1 MPSLPILVD
10 RGPVPRPTPASRL
23 HRFSVRLFRAAA
35 LLAAAGLIHLAFART
50 IPEEIPR
57 ITLAQAR
64 LVFPSATR
72 MGMHDPERNS
82 YAVINAAG
90 ETLGHVLTTSPET
103 DGLIGYSGPSN
114 LLVGLDVQGRIVG
127 VRLVSSGD
135 TPAHVGEVQKKA
147 SYWGSFIGWSAAES
161 TPPKVEAVAG
171 STLTA
176 LAMAEAVQ
184 QRLSGQHVSLR
195 FPEPLTVEEL
205 RDCFV
210 GAAKIDKNDPRLG
223 WHRVRDADGQTM
235 GFALRTSPAS
245 DDLMGYAGPTE
256 SLVAIAPDEKTIVAV
271 RLRTSYDTREYVDRV
286 RDDERYLEL
295 PKGKTIPQWAAI
307 DFKQA
312 GIEGVSGATQTSFA
326 VMEGVRRRMAAEAA
340 AANTPAPVA
349 PPLWK
354 TLDLGLLLVVMGGLA
369 MAFTRLKGR
378 GWLRVAWQI
387 LLVAGFGLW
396 FGDLLS
402 LAMLAGWAR
411 HGVPWRSSPVL
422 VLLVVVALAIPWGT
436 RQQIYCH
443 QFCPHGVL
451 QEWLGRVKRW
461 RVSLPPA
468 LSRVLGYLPNALLL
482 AAFVLSLT
490 LVTFDLSQLEP
501 FDAWILKQAAVV
513 SSVIAVVG
521 LIVSLFIPQAY
532 CRFGCPT
539 GALLKLVR
547 SHGAGDHFGLRDGV
561 ILAAL
566 AGGGGFLWFAAPHAS
581 SHVEPINPAIATTL
595 VGEAFGTTWSV
606 KLRQKPAD
614 EKQLRDALAA
624 ELERIERTLS
634 HWRKTS
640 ETSQFNT
647 STTTFPMEFS
657 PELFALVEMAQGLS
671 RATDGAFDITVAPLV
686 DLWGYGPTGP
696 RANPPTDAQI
706 AAVLERVGYEKL
718 SYDIR
723 DKSLRKKQPELTL
736 DLGALLQGY
745 AADQLAALLEK
756 NRAGDCLIDVGGEL
770 RARGE
775 WTVAIENP
783 AAPGVPL
790 GSFTLRDASL
800 ATSGIYRKSSNSG
813 PPETRHILSP
823 QTGRPVEAAWK
834 LCAVVRPTCQ
844 EADAWATAL
853 LAVAS
858 ERSLEIAEREKVA
871 VLLIDAAGQRKTSA
885 AWRELPHSPR

>member
-10 RGPVPRPTPASRL
+10 RGPAPRPKPTSRL
-23 HRFSVRLFRAAA
+23 HRVAVRLFRAAA

-50 IPEEIPR
+50 IPEETPR

-64 LVFPSATR
+64 LIFPWAERIGT
-72 MGMHDPERNS
+72 HDRARNS
-82 YAVINAAG
+82 YGVIDASG
-90 ETLGHVLTTSPET
+90 ETLGQVLTTSPET

-114 LLVGLDVQGRIVG
+114 LLVGLDAEGRIAG
-127 VRLVSSGD
+127 VRLLTSGD

-147 SYWGSFIGWSAAES
+147 SFWSGFVGWSPAEP
-161 TPPKVEAVAG
+161 TPPKVDAVAG

-176 LAMAEAVQ
+176 LTMAEAVQ

-195 FPEPLTVEEL
+195 FPEPLTMEEL
-205 RDCFV
+205 LGCFAS
-210 GAAKIDKNDPRLG
+210 AAKIDAGDPRPG
-223 WHRVRDADGQTM
+223 WYRVRDAGGQTL

-245 DDLMGYAGPTE
+245 DDLMGYAGPAE

-271 RLRTSYDTREYVDRV
+271 RLRKSYDTREYVDRV
-286 RDDERYLEL
+286 RDDEDYLNL
-295 PKGKTIPQWAAI
+295 PKGKTIDQWAAV
-307 DFKQA
+307 DFKQS
-312 GIEGVSGATQTSFA
+312 GIEGVSGATQTSYA
-326 VMEGVRRRMAAEAA
+326 VLEGVRRRMAAEAA
-340 AANTPAPVA
+340 AAQTPVPAPTS
-349 PPLWK
+349 LWK
-354 TLDLGLLLVVMGGLA
+354 PRDLGLLLVVLGALA
-369 MAFTRLKGR
+369 MAFTRLMGK

-387 LLVAGFGLW
+387 VLVAGFGLW

-402 LAMLAGWAR
+402 LAMLAGWSR

-436 RQQIYCH
+436 KQQIYCH
-443 QFCPHGVL
+443 QLCPHGVL

-461 RVSLPPA
+461 RVALPPV
-468 LSRVLGYLPNALLL
+468 LSRLLGYLPNVLLL
-482 AAFVLSLT
+482 AALVLSLT

-521 LIVSLFIPQAY
+521 LVVSLFIPQAY

-539 GALLKLVR
+539 GALLKLIR
-547 SHGAGDHFGLRDGV
+547 SHGAGDHFGLGDGV

-566 AGGGGFLWFAAPHAS
+566 AGGAAFLGLTAPVGS
-581 SHVEPINPAIATTL
+581 SPTEPKNTEVATTL
-595 VGEAFGTTWSV
+595 AGEAFGTTWSV
-606 KLRQKPAD
+606 KLRQSPKDA
-614 EKQLRDALAA
+614 KQLRDALAA
-624 ELERIERTLS
+624 ELERIESKLS
-634 HWRKTS
+634 HWRGTS
-640 ETSQFNT
+640 ETSQFNA

-657 PELFALVEMAQGLS
+657 PELFALVVQAQDLS
-671 RATDGAFDITVAPLV
+671 VSTQGAFDITVAPLV
-686 DLWGYGPTGP
+686 DLWGYGPSGP
-696 RANPPTDAQI
+696 RANPPTDAEI

-718 SYDIR
+718 GYDIR
-723 DKSLRKKQPELTL
+723 DKSLRKKHPELKL

-745 AADQLAALLEK
+745 SADQLAELLEK
-756 NRAGDCLIDVGGEL
+756 QQAGDCLIDVGGEL

-800 ATSGIYRKSSNSG
+800 ATSGVYRKSKDG
-813 PPETRHILSP
+813 PSEARHILSP
-823 QTGRPVEAAWK
+823 KTGRPVEATWK
-834 LCAVVRPTCQ
+834 LCAVLRTSCQ
-844 EADAWATAL
+844 EADVWATAL

-858 ERSLEIAEREKVA
+858 ERSLEIADREKVA
-871 VLLIDAAGQRKTSA
+871 VLLIDAAGVRKTSA
-885 AWRELPHSPR
+885 AWREVVDAPR